1 MLLRSGTIY
10 HLDHLNMEAKLDLI
24 LKELQDLKLKVEGL
38 ESENKEETSRNDL
51 RDDRREN
58 TNRRRDNKDGI
69 IDA

>member
-1 MLLRSGTIY
+1 
-10 HLDHLNMEAKLDLI
+10 MEAKLDLI

-58 TNRRRDNKDGI
+58 TNRRRDNKDDI
-69 IDA
+69 TDA